1 MPALG
6 RGEGAVTVQAEAIA
20 EAAWRSQDAD
30 LGLSLAALVFLP
42 WLLPLGLVLAFWAG
56 IAHGCGRRET

>member
-1 MPALG
+1 MSIQT
-6 RGEGAVTVQAEAIA
+6 EAEAVA
-20 EAAWRSQDAD
+20 EAAWGAQDAD